1 MPIAIGADC
10 ENISLPDGFGAKRR
24 GRQMATYNE
33 LTDAAG
39 KINASA
45 LMRLALQRARSEQ
58 AAYKAMGWT
67 RKFSVVLSQSL
78 IMIWCSAKAQ
88 RDAKIAAKLTAAM
101 TPNQRNAQMLELN
114 AELAESAIP
123 ARRDLAIVLRASAAA
138 LRGMEA

>member
-1 MPIAIGADC
+1 MTT
-10 ENISLPDGFGAKRR
+10 
-24 GRQMATYNE
+24 TYSD
-33 LTDAAG
+33 LTDASG
-39 KINASA
+39 KINASV

-58 AAYKAMGWT
+58 AAYNAMGWT

-123 ARRDLAIVLRASAAA
+123 ARRDLALVLRASAAA
-138 LRGMEA
+138 LRAA